1 VELQGKAALLT
12 GATGGLGRRV
22 AGALAERGA
31 TLVLSSRKPDEL
43 VELAASLPG
52 EGHRSVVADLAV
64 EGAALELVAEA
75 GDVDVLVAN
84 AGLPASGRLDSFTQ
98 EEIERALRV
107 NLEAPMRMARE
118 LLVPMVERGSGHLL
132 FVSSLSGHAA
142 TTRSSVYSATKF
154 GLRGFALCLREDLR
168 GTGVGVSVVSP
179 GLIREAGMFADSGAR
194 PPPGLGTGTPE
205 QVAGAVVKAIE
216 QDRGEITVGPLRQR
230 IAARIANNAPE
241 LSGRLTRGL
250 AARVADQIARG
261 QTEKR

>member
-1 VELQGKAALLT
+1 
-12 GATGGLGRRV
+12 
-22 AGALAERGA
+22 
-31 TLVLSSRKPDEL
+31 
-43 VELAASLPG
+43 
-52 EGHRSVVADLAV
+52 
-64 EGAALELVAEA
+64 
-75 GDVDVLVAN
+75 
-84 AGLPASGRLDSFTQ
+84 
-98 EEIERALRV
+98 
-107 NLEAPMRMARE
+107 MRMARE

-142 TTRSSVYSATKF
+142 TTRASVYSATKF

-179 GLIREAGMFADSGAR
+179 GLTREAGMFADSGAK

-216 QDRGEITVGPLRQR
+216 QNRGEITVGPLRQR